1 MSERENTETV
11 QRLFR
16 AFGSGDISTMLA
28 LLSDDVVWF
37 LPGPTEVVPY
47 AGERRGHAGASE
59 FFQRLGGAVEFEQF
73 EPREF
78 VAQGDKVVAL
88 GTERGRVRATG
99 KTFDNPWALVF
110 TVRGGLITEFRGY
123 EDTAAVAS
131 AFRAG

>member
-11 QRLFR
+11 QRLFQ
-16 AFGSGDISTMLA
+16 AFGRGDVATLMS
-28 LLSDDVVWF
+28 LLSEDVVWF
-37 LPGPTEVVPY
+37 LAGPTDLIPH

-59 FFQRLGGAVEFEQF
+59 FFQLMGAAVEFERF
-73 EPREF
+73 EPREY

-110 TVRGGLITEFRGY
+110 TVRDGLITEFRGY

-131 AFRAG
+131 AFRAD